1 MATATSPSGIAGN
14 TAHQVL
20 GPPIDDLTLEETL
33 DVVDQFVASHR
44 VHQHVVVNVTKV
56 VQADRDPALRA
67 ILEACDLVN
76 ADGQPIVWA
85 ARWLGTPLRERVAGI
100 DLMTSLFARA
110 ATRGHRMYLLGA
122 RGSVVEA
129 VAARIEAE
137 HPAAIVAGW
146 HDGYWRSE
154 DEPAL
159 AAGIAE
165 TRPDILFLAI
175 PSPAKEHFLARWKDT
190 IGASFVMGVGG
201 SFDVYAGSSN
211 VRLSGCT
218 RRSGVAIPVPPG
230 TPAPVAAVRERRS
243 AVCPA
248 RPARPGGPSE
258 TSVTGRSAGARA
270 WGETSSSLSAS
281 GSRPSVRAF

>member
-1 MATATSPSGIAGN
+1 MATATSPSGIAG
-14 TAHQVL
+14 TRRIRFL
-20 GPPIDDLTLEETL
+20 GLPIDDLTLEETL

-201 SFDVYAGSSN
+201 SFDVYAG
-211 VRLSGCT
+211 VVER
-218 RRSGVAIPVPPG
+218 
-230 TPAPVAAVRERRS
+230 APVWMQRAGLEWLYRVRQEPRRLWRRYAS
-243 AVCPA
+243 DAPRFA
-248 RPARPGGPSE
+248 RLVLLAR
-258 TSVTGRSAGARA
+258 VGRRR
-270 WGETSSSLSAS
+270 
-281 GSRPSVRAF
+281 RP